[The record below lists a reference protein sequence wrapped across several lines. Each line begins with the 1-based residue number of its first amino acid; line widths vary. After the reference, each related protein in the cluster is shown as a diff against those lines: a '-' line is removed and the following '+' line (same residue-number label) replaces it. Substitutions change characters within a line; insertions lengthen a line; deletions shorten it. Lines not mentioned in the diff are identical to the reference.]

1 MSISVVCQE
10 IVHTRPIHPRVV
22 MFPKQKVDDNEFAFA
37 FTDCVGKQVNIF
49 FRIEE
54 CPIDYAEMVNKPV
67 VDAGT
72 HTGNANATA
81 TNTMTAAIFKRRDVA
96 EVITPQKS

>member
-67 VDAGT
+67 VYAG
-72 HTGNANATA
+72 AT
-81 TNTMTAAIFKRRDVA
+81 IFKRRDVA